1 MSVDLS
7 LILPNECYDI
17 WDNALATKVFY
28 KKIEEIA
35 EYFGGRK
42 SFVENICIHNS
53 DSPDWGGFRTS
64 SEDPEDPEDPDDPE
78 DSLEYSFELPLIHA
92 TCFLR
97 QGYWDIWIMSRYST
111 YFWPYSVDING
122 HIRSWPREDA
132 FDVARI
138 FGFSEGWICDEYHSW
153 NSLLND
159 DPNASFE
166 KWCAY
171 GDSIEDAQ
179 VYEFDLSIFKGR
191 MEQVLDYHRKSHD
204 IFSECHA
211 LVATLEQKYL
221 DYKILSISRL
231 GENLALATKNKE
243 LYVLDL
249 TTGESL
255 TPFPIDCCHANFNGA
270 GFSVSKGE
278 ERAFF
283 NRQGKQLTEFRKG
296 GFRWS
301 WTKVKGYSFD
311 IVITDEASGRLFLS
325 DGTEVPPNQDP

>member
-1 MSVDLS
+1 MGVDLS

-28 KKIEEIA
+28 KKIAEIA
-35 EYFGGRK
+35 EYFGGRE
-42 SFVENICIHNS
+42 SFVEDICIHNS
-53 DSPDWGGFRTS
+53 DSPDWGRFCTS
-64 SEDPEDPEDPDDPE
+64 SEGPEDL
-78 DSLEYSFELPLIHA
+78 LEYSFELPLIHA
-92 TCFLR
+92 TCLLR

-153 NSLLND
+153 NSPLD
-159 DPNASFE
+159 EDPNASFE

-191 MEQVLDYHRKSHD
+191 MEQVLDYHRKYHD
-204 IFSECHA
+204 LFSECHA
-211 LVATLEQKYL
+211 LVAILEQKYPG
-221 DYKILSISRL
+221 YKILSLNRPK
-231 GENLALATKNKE
+231 NWVLAAKDKE
-243 LYVLDL
+243 LYVLDP

-301 WTKVKGYSFD
+301 WAEGIGLST
-311 IVITDEASGRLFLS
+311 IVIKDEASGRLFLS
-325 DGTEVPPNQDP
+325 DGTEVPPDQQN

>member
-1 MSVDLS
+1 MGVDLS

-28 KKIEEIA
+28 KKIAEIA
-35 EYFGGRK
+35 EYFGGRE

-53 DSPDWGGFRTS
+53 DSPDWGRFRTS
-64 SEDPEDPEDPDDPE
+64 SEDPEDL
-78 DSLEYSFELPLIHA
+78 LEYSFELPLIHA
-92 TCFLR
+92 TCLLR

-111 YFWPYSVDING
+111 YFWPYSVDVNG

-153 NSLLND
+153 NSPLD
-159 DPNASFE
+159 EDPNASFE

-191 MEQVLDYHRKSHD
+191 MEQVLDYHRKYHD
-204 IFSECHA
+204 LFSECHA
-211 LVATLEQKYL
+211 LVATLEQKYPG
-221 DYKILSISRL
+221 YKILSLNRPK
-231 GENLALATKNKE
+231 NWVLAAKGKE
-243 LYVLDL
+243 LYVLEP

-301 WTKVKGYSFD
+301 WAEGLGLTT
-311 IVITDEASGRLFLS
+311 IVIEDEASGRHFLS

>member
-1 MSVDLS
+1 MSVNLS

-35 EYFGGRK
+35 EYFGGRET
-42 SFVENICIHNS
+42 FVENICIHNS
-53 DSPDWGGFRTS
+53 DSPDWGRFRTS
-64 SEDPEDPEDPDDPE
+64 SEDPEDL
-78 DSLEYSFELPLIHA
+78 LEYSFELPLIHA
-92 TCFLR
+92 TCLLR

-153 NSLLND
+153 NSLLD
-159 DPNASFE
+159 EDPNASFE

-179 VYEFDLSIFKGR
+179 VHEFDLSIFKGR
-191 MEQVLDYHRKSHD
+191 MEQVLDYHPKYHD
-204 IFSECHA
+204 LFSECHA
-211 LVATLEQKYL
+211 LVATLEQKYP
-221 DYKILSISRL
+221 DYKILSLNRP
-231 GENLALATKNKE
+231 KNWVLTAKGKE
-243 LYVLDL
+243 LYVLDP
-249 TTGESL
+249 TTGECL

-301 WTKVKGYSFD
+301 WAEGLGLST
-311 IVITDEASGRLFLS
+311 IVIKDEASGRLFLS
-325 DGTEVPPNQDP
+325 DGTEVPPDQQN

>member
-1 MSVDLS
+1 MSVNLS

-28 KKIEEIA
+28 KKIAEIA
-35 EYFGGRK
+35 EYFGGRE
-42 SFVENICIHNS
+42 SFVEDICIHNS
-53 DSPDWGGFRTS
+53 DSPEWGRFFTS
-64 SEDPEDPEDPDDPE
+64 SEGPEDL
-78 DSLEYSFELPLIHA
+78 LEYSFELPLIHA
-92 TCFLR
+92 TCLLR

-153 NSLLND
+153 NSPLD
-159 DPNASFE
+159 EDPNASFE

-191 MEQVLDYHRKSHD
+191 MEQVLDYHRKYHD
-204 IFSECHA
+204 LFSECHA
-211 LVATLEQKYL
+211 LVAILEQKYPG
-221 DYKILSISRL
+221 YKILSLNRPK
-231 GENLALATKNKE
+231 NWVLAAKDKE
-243 LYVLDL
+243 LYVLDP

-301 WTKVKGYSFD
+301 WAEGIGLST
-311 IVITDEASGRLFLS
+311 IVIKDEASGRLFLS
-325 DGTEVPPNQDP
+325 DGTEVLPDQEN

>member
-1 MSVDLS
+1 MSVNLS

-35 EYFGGRK
+35 EYFGGRET
-42 SFVENICIHNS
+42 FVENICIHNS
-53 DSPDWGGFRTS
+53 DSPDWGRFRTS
-64 SEDPEDPEDPDDPE
+64 SEDPEDL
-78 DSLEYSFELPLIHA
+78 LEYSFELPLIHA
-92 TCFLR
+92 TCLLR

-153 NSLLND
+153 NSLLD
-159 DPNASFE
+159 EDPNASFE

-179 VYEFDLSIFKGR
+179 VHEFDLSIFKGR
-191 MEQVLDYHRKSHD
+191 MEQVLDYHPKYHD
-204 IFSECHA
+204 LFSECHA
-211 LVATLEQKYL
+211 LVATLEQKYP
-221 DYKILSISRL
+221 DYKILSLNRP
-231 GENLALATKNKE
+231 KNWVLTAKGKE
-243 LYVLDL
+243 LYVLDP
-249 TTGESL
+249 TTGECL

-301 WTKVKGYSFD
+301 WAEGLGLST
-311 IVITDEASGRLFLS
+311 IVIKDEASGRLFLS
-325 DGTEVPPNQDP
+325 DGTEIPPDQQN

>member
-1 MSVDLS
+1 MGVDLS

-28 KKIEEIA
+28 KKIAEIA
-35 EYFGGRK
+35 EYFGGRE
-42 SFVENICIHNS
+42 SFVEDICIHNS
-53 DSPDWGGFRTS
+53 DSPDWGRFCTS
-64 SEDPEDPEDPDDPE
+64 SEDPEDPEELEDPE
-78 DSLEYSFELPLIHA
+78 DLLEYSFELPLIHA
-92 TCFLR
+92 TCLLR

-153 NSLLND
+153 NSLLD
-159 DPNASFE
+159 EDPNASFE

-171 GDSIEDAQ
+171 GNSIEDAQ
-179 VYEFDLSIFKGR
+179 VHEFDLSIFKGR
-191 MEQVLDYHRKSHD
+191 MEQVLDYHRKYHD
-204 IFSECHA
+204 LFSECHA
-211 LVATLEQKYL
+211 LVATLEQKYP
-221 DYKILSISRL
+221 DYKILSLNRPK
-231 GENLALATKNKE
+231 NWVLAAKGKE
-243 LYVLDL
+243 LYVLDP

-301 WTKVKGYSFD
+301 WAEGLGLST
-311 IVITDEASGRLFLS
+311 IVIKDEASGRLFLN
-325 DGTEVPPNQDP
+325 DGTEVPSDQEN

>member
-1 MSVDLS
+1 MGVDLS

-28 KKIEEIA
+28 KKIAEIA
-35 EYFGGRK
+35 EYFGGRE
-42 SFVENICIHNS
+42 SFVEDICIHNS
-53 DSPDWGGFRTS
+53 DSPDWGRFCTS
-64 SEDPEDPEDPDDPE
+64 SEGPEDL
-78 DSLEYSFELPLIHA
+78 LEYSFELPLIHA
-92 TCFLR
+92 TCLLR

-153 NSLLND
+153 NSPLD
-159 DPNASFE
+159 EDPNASFE

-191 MEQVLDYHRKSHD
+191 MEQVLDYHRKYHD
-204 IFSECHA
+204 LFSECHA
-211 LVATLEQKYL
+211 LVAILEQKYPG
-221 DYKILSISRL
+221 YKILSLNRPK
-231 GENLALATKNKE
+231 NWVLAAKDKE
-243 LYVLDL
+243 LYVLDP

-301 WTKVKGYSFD
+301 WAEGIGLST
-311 IVITDEASGRLFLS
+311 IVIKDEASGRLFLS
-325 DGTEVPPNQDP
+325 DGTEVLPDQDP

>member
-1 MSVDLS
+1 MSVNLS

-35 EYFGGRK
+35 EYFGGRET
-42 SFVENICIHNS
+42 FVENICIHNS
-53 DSPDWGGFRTS
+53 DSPDWGRFRTS
-64 SEDPEDPEDPDDPE
+64 SEDPEDL
-78 DSLEYSFELPLIHA
+78 LEYSFELPLIHA
-92 TCFLR
+92 TCLLR

-153 NSLLND
+153 NSLLD
-159 DPNASFE
+159 EDPNASFE

-171 GDSIEDAQ
+171 GNSIEDAQ
-179 VYEFDLSIFKGR
+179 VHEFDLSIFKGR
-191 MEQVLDYHRKSHD
+191 MEQVLDYHRKYHD
-204 IFSECHA
+204 LFSECHA
-211 LVATLEQKYL
+211 LVATLEQKYP
-221 DYKILSISRL
+221 DYKILSLNRPK
-231 GENLALATKNKE
+231 NWVLAAKGKE
-243 LYVLDL
+243 LYVLDP

-301 WTKVKGYSFD
+301 WAEGLGLST
-311 IVITDEASGRLFLS
+311 IVITDEASGRLFLN
-325 DGTEVPPNQDP
+325 DGTEVPSDQQN

>member
-1 MSVDLS
+1 MGVDLS

-28 KKIEEIA
+28 KKIAEIA
-35 EYFGGRK
+35 EYFGGRE
-42 SFVENICIHNS
+42 SFVEDICIHNS
-53 DSPDWGGFRTS
+53 DSPDWGRFCTS
-64 SEDPEDPEDPDDPE
+64 SEGPEDL
-78 DSLEYSFELPLIHA
+78 LEYSFELPLIHA
-92 TCFLR
+92 TCLLR

-138 FGFSEGWICDEYHSW
+138 FGFSKGWICDEYHSW
-153 NSLLND
+153 NSPLD
-159 DPNASFE
+159 EDPNASFE

-191 MEQVLDYHRKSHD
+191 MEQVLDYHRKYHD
-204 IFSECHA
+204 LFSECHA
-211 LVATLEQKYL
+211 LVAILEQKYPG
-221 DYKILSISRL
+221 YKILSLNRPK
-231 GENLALATKNKE
+231 NWVLAAKDKE
-243 LYVLDL
+243 LYVLDP

-301 WTKVKGYSFD
+301 WAEGIGLST
-311 IVITDEASGRLFLS
+311 IVIKDEASGRLFLS
-325 DGTEVPPNQDP
+325 DGTEVLPDQDP

>member
-35 EYFGGRK
+35 EYFGGRE
-42 SFVENICIHNS
+42 SFVEDICIHNS
-53 DSPDWGGFRTS
+53 DSPDWGRFRTS
-64 SEDPEDPEDPDDPE
+64 SEDPEDL
-78 DSLEYSFELPLIHA
+78 LEYSFELPLIHA
-92 TCFLR
+92 TCLLR

-111 YFWPYSVDING
+111 YFWPYSVEING

-138 FGFSEGWICDEYHSW
+138 FGFSEGWVCDEYHSC
-153 NSLLND
+153 NSPLD
-159 DPNASFE
+159 EDPNASFE

-179 VYEFDLSIFKGR
+179 VHEFDLSIFKGR
-191 MEQVLDYHRKSHD
+191 MEQVLDYHPKYHD
-204 IFSECHA
+204 LFRECHA
-211 LVATLEQKYL
+211 LVATLEQKYP
-221 DYKILSISRL
+221 DYKILSL
-231 GENLALATKNKE
+231 GRPGRNWVLTAKGKE
-243 LYVLDL
+243 LYVLDP

-301 WTKVKGYSFD
+301 WAEGLGLST
-311 IVITDEASGRLFLS
+311 IVIKDETSGRLFLN
-325 DGTEVPPNQDP
+325 DGTEVPSDQQN

>member
-28 KKIEEIA
+28 KKIAEIA
-35 EYFGGRK
+35 EYFGGRE
-42 SFVENICIHNS
+42 SFVEDICIHNS
-53 DSPDWGGFRTS
+53 DSPDWGRFCTS
-64 SEDPEDPEDPDDPE
+64 SEGPEDL
-78 DSLEYSFELPLIHA
+78 LEYSFELPLIHA
-92 TCFLR
+92 TCLLR

-153 NSLLND
+153 NSPLD
-159 DPNASFE
+159 EDPNASFE

-191 MEQVLDYHRKSHD
+191 MEQVLDYHRKYHD
-204 IFSECHA
+204 LFSECHA
-211 LVATLEQKYL
+211 LVAILEQKYPG
-221 DYKILSISRL
+221 YKILSLNRPK
-231 GENLALATKNKE
+231 NWVLAAKDKE
-243 LYVLDL
+243 LYVLDP

-301 WTKVKGYSFD
+301 WAEGIGLST
-311 IVITDEASGRLFLS
+311 IVIKDEASGRLFLS
-325 DGTEVPPNQDP
+325 DGTEVLPDQEN

>member
-1 MSVDLS
+1 MGVDLS

-28 KKIEEIA
+28 KKIAEIA
-35 EYFGGRK
+35 EYFGGRE
-42 SFVENICIHNS
+42 SFVEDICIHNS
-53 DSPDWGGFRTS
+53 DSPDWGRFCTS
-64 SEDPEDPEDPDDPE
+64 SEGPEDL
-78 DSLEYSFELPLIHA
+78 LEYSFELPLIHA
-92 TCFLR
+92 TCLLR

-153 NSLLND
+153 NSPLD
-159 DPNASFE
+159 EDPNASFE

-191 MEQVLDYHRKSHD
+191 MEQVLDYHRKYHD
-204 IFSECHA
+204 LFSECHA
-211 LVATLEQKYL
+211 LVAILEQKYPG
-221 DYKILSISRL
+221 YKILSLNRPK
-231 GENLALATKNKE
+231 NWVLAAKDKE
-243 LYVLDL
+243 LYVLDP

-301 WTKVKGYSFD
+301 WAEGIGLST
-311 IVITDEASGRLFLS
+311 IVIKDEASGRLFLS
-325 DGTEVPPNQDP
+325 DGTEVLPDQEN

>member
-1 MSVDLS
+1 MS
-7 LILPNECYDI
+7 
-17 WDNALATKVFY
+17 
-28 KKIEEIA
+28 
-35 EYFGGRK
+35 
-42 SFVENICIHNS
+42 H
-53 DSPDWGGFRTS
+53 
-64 SEDPEDPEDPDDPE
+64 
-78 DSLEYSFELPLIHA
+78 
-92 TCFLR
+92 
-97 QGYWDIWIMSRYST
+97 YST

-122 HIRSWPREDA
+122 HIQSWPREDA

-191 MEQVLDYHRKSHD
+191 MEQVLDYHRKYHD
-204 IFSECHA
+204 LFRECHA
-211 LVATLEQKYL
+211 LVATLEQKYP
-221 DYKILSISRL
+221 DYKILAL
-231 GENLALATKNKE
+231 GRPGKNWILAAKGKE
-243 LYVLDL
+243 LYVLDP

-301 WTKVKGYSFD
+301 WTKGDSFD

-325 DGTEVPPNQDP
+325 DGTEVPPDQEN

>member
-1 MSVDLS
+1 MSVNLS

-42 SFVENICIHNS
+42 TFVENICIHNS
-53 DSPDWGGFRTS
+53 DSPDWGRFRTS
-64 SEDPEDPEDPDDPE
+64 SEDPEDL
-78 DSLEYSFELPLIHA
+78 LEYSFELPLIHA
-92 TCFLR
+92 TCLLR

-153 NSLLND
+153 NSLLD
-159 DPNASFE
+159 EDPNASFE

-179 VYEFDLSIFKGR
+179 VHEFDLSIFKGR
-191 MEQVLDYHRKSHD
+191 MEQVLDYHRKYHD
-204 IFSECHA
+204 LFSECHA
-211 LVATLEQKYL
+211 LVATLEQKYP
-221 DYKILSISRL
+221 DYKILSLNRPK
-231 GENLALATKNKE
+231 NWVLAAKGKE
-243 LYVLDL
+243 LYVLDP
-249 TTGESL
+249 TTGERVSPLSL
-255 TPFPIDCCHANFNGA
+255 LTVVMQTLMAQASPYP
-270 GFSVSKGE
+270 KGRNVPSSIGKGSSLPSS
-278 ERAFF
+278 ERVVLD
-283 NRQGKQLTEFRKG
+283 GVGRKG
-296 GFRWS
+296 
-301 WTKVKGYSFD
+301 KG
-311 IVITDEASGRLFLS
+311 IRLILS
-325 DGTEVPPNQDP
+325 LQMRLVGVSS

>member
-1 MSVDLS
+1 MSVNLS

-42 SFVENICIHNS
+42 TFVENICIHNS
-53 DSPDWGGFRTS
+53 DSPDWGRFRTS
-64 SEDPEDPEDPDDPE
+64 SEDPEDL
-78 DSLEYSFELPLIHA
+78 LEYSFELPLIHA
-92 TCFLR
+92 TCLLR

-153 NSLLND
+153 NSLLD
-159 DPNASFE
+159 EDPNASFE

-179 VYEFDLSIFKGR
+179 VHEFDLSIFKGR
-191 MEQVLDYHRKSHD
+191 MEQVLDYHRKYHD
-204 IFSECHA
+204 LFSECHA
-211 LVATLEQKYL
+211 LVATLEQKYP
-221 DYKILSISRL
+221 DYKILSLNRPK
-231 GENLALATKNKE
+231 NWVLAAKGKE
-243 LYVLDL
+243 LYVLDP

-255 TPFPIDCCHANFNGA
+255 TPFPIDCCHANLPSSIG
-270 GFSVSKGE
+270 KGSSLPSS
-278 ERAFF
+278 ERVVLD
-283 NRQGKQLTEFRKG
+283 GVGRKG
-296 GFRWS
+296 
-301 WTKVKGYSFD
+301 KG
-311 IVITDEASGRLFLS
+311 IRLILS
-325 DGTEVPPNQDP
+325 LQMRLVGVSS

>member
-7 LILPNECYDI
+7 LILPNERYDI

-35 EYFGGRK
+35 EYFGGRE
-42 SFVENICIHNS
+42 SFVEDICIHNS
-53 DSPDWGGFRTS
+53 DSPDWGRFRTS
-64 SEDPEDPEDPDDPE
+64 SEDPEDL
-78 DSLEYSFELPLIHA
+78 LEYSFELPLIHA
-92 TCFLR
+92 TCLLR

-138 FGFSEGWICDEYHSW
+138 FGFSEGWVCDEYHSC
-153 NSLLND
+153 NSPLD
-159 DPNASFE
+159 EDPNASFE

-179 VYEFDLSIFKGR
+179 VHEFDLSIFKGR
-191 MEQVLDYHRKSHD
+191 MEQVLDYHPKYHD
-204 IFSECHA
+204 LFRECHA
-211 LVATLEQKYL
+211 LVATLEQKYP
-221 DYKILSISRL
+221 DYKILSL
-231 GENLALATKNKE
+231 GRPGRNWVLTAKGKE
-243 LYVLDL
+243 LYVLDP

-301 WTKVKGYSFD
+301 WAEGLGLST
-311 IVITDEASGRLFLS
+311 IVIKDETSGRLFLN
-325 DGTEVPPNQDP
+325 DGTEVPSDQQN

>member
-53 DSPDWGGFRTS
+53 DSPDWGRFRTS
-64 SEDPEDPEDPDDPE
+64 SEDPEDL
-78 DSLEYSFELPLIHA
+78 LEYSFELPLIHA

-122 HIRSWPREDA
+122 HIRLWPREDA

-138 FGFSEGWICDEYHSW
+138 FGFSEGWICDEYHSC
-153 NSLLND
+153 NSLLD
-159 DPNASFE
+159 EDPNASFE

-179 VYEFDLSIFKGR
+179 VHEFDLSILKGR
-191 MEQVLDYHRKSHD
+191 MEQVLDYHPKYHD
-204 IFSECHA
+204 LFRECHA
-211 LVATLEQKYL
+211 LVATLEQKYP
-221 DYKILSISRL
+221 DYKILSLDRPK
-231 GENLALATKNKE
+231 NWVLAAKGKE
-243 LYVLDL
+243 LYVLDP

-283 NRQGKQLTEFRKG
+283 NEHGKQLTEFRKG

-301 WTKVKGYSFD
+301 WAEGLGLST
-311 IVITDEASGRLFLS
+311 IVIEDEASGRLFLS
-325 DGTEVPPNQDP
+325 DGTDVTPNQEN